1 MLPFANSFAAIVAA
15 MVFPSF
21 VSLLIVAGLT
31 KVVKARYLAAFALGI
46 YFWFFSDTIGDSA
59 YLDVNAGFTG
69 GPTQVALFALFAV
82 GLLLVFS
89 LDRDVFKPSEGNSKQ
104 SLAIPLLLA
113 FAIGI
118 HGFGEGAAFSSTAAA
133 TSSTN
138 LFDAFGGPSSA
149 VAFLLH
155 KALEPMMI
163 GVAYWIYARGRG
175 KKIAS
180 LIQDALLLTFVFTL
194 PGIIG
199 SATDYFLNYDTTYL
213 FAFGLG
219 TSLYAPLRLAKPL
232 YSEAGAPQSD
242 SVWFAICA
250 LLGFAS
256 LYVAALLHA

>member
-1 MLPFANSFAAIVAA
+1 MLAFPDSFAAIVAA
-15 MVFPSF
+15 LVLPSF
-21 VSLLIVAGLT
+21 VGLLIVAGLT
-31 KVVKARYLAAFALGI
+31 KLVKARYLAAFALGI

-69 GPTQVALFALFAV
+69 GLAQAAMIALFAF

-89 LDRDVFKPSEGNSKQ
+89 VDRDVFKPGAENGKR

-138 LFDAFGGPSSA
+138 LLDAFGGTSA
-149 VAFLLH
+149 GVAFLLH
-155 KALEPMMI
+155 KTLEPMMI
-163 GVAYWIYARGRG
+163 GAAYCVYAGDRV
-175 KKIAS
+175 KKATWVIR
-180 LIQDALLLTFVFTL
+180 DVLLLTFVFTL

-199 SATDYFLNYDTTYL
+199 GATNYFLNYDTSFL
-213 FAFGLG
+213 FALGLG

-232 YSEAGAPQSD
+232 FSDEGASRSD
-242 SVWFAICA
+242 SIRFATCV
-250 LLGFAS
+250 LLGFGL
-256 LYVAALLHA
+256 LYLAALFHA